1 MSDKLRQCF
10 VCLIVPEV
18 MECVVCHTTV
28 SGHLS
33 CTLPCMLCAHCAD
46 AEGGVAAGCSV
57 SPLES
62 KKCGCWWWRVP
73 AVSVPSPT
81 RDIEQHNLATAQSR
95 ENFPGDSQLRLS
107 FLATDLVVRP
117 QTSTDK
123 YITKTLYFICSNT
136 E

>member
-1 MSDKLRQCF
+1 MCRVSYNCVQASLLHPPLYVVY
-10 VCLIVPEV
+10 VC
-18 MECVVCHTTV
+18 
-28 SGHLS
+28 G
-33 CTLPCMLCAHCAD
+33 AHCAD
-46 AEGGVAAGCSV
+46 AEGGVAVAAGCSV

-62 KKCGCWWWRVP
+62 KKCGCWWWRVS

-95 ENFPGDSQLRLS
+95 ENFPGDSELRLS

-123 YITKTLYFICSNT
+123 YITYIVFYM
-136 E
+136 